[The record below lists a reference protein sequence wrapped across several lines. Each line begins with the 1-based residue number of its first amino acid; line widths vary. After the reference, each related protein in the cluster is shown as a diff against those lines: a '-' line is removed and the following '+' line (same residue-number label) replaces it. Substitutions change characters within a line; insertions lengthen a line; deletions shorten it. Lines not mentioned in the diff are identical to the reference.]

1 MFGIVHINGHQYKVT
16 PGQILDVEKMKNT
29 NEGTS
34 VDLGNVLMLV
44 GDQSAIGAPYV
55 AGAKIV
61 AKVVRHDRSRKVIVL
76 KRRPGK
82 YYKKNGHRQEFTT
95 LLITEIHDGKG
106 KIVKI
111 ESENKN
117 AKKYLK

>member
-29 NEGTS
+29 DEGS
-34 VDLGNVLMLV
+34 NIDLSNVLMLI
-44 GDQSAIGAPYV
+44 GDQSAVGAPYIT
-55 AGAKIV
+55 GAKIV
-61 AKVVRHDRSRKVIVL
+61 AKVVRHDRSRKIIIF

-95 LLITEIHDGKG
+95 LLITEVHDGKG
-106 KIVKI
+106 GIVKI
-111 ESENKN
+111 ENENKN

>member
-1 MFGIVHINGHQYKVT
+1 MLGIVHINGHQYKVS

-29 NEGTS
+29 DEGS
-34 VDLGNVLMLV
+34 KVDLSNVLMV
-44 GDQSAIGAPYV
+44 IDDQSTVGAPYIS
-55 AGAKIV
+55 GAKVV
-61 AKVVRHDRSRKVIVL
+61 AKVVRHDRSRKLIIF

-106 KIVKI
+106 KIAKI
-111 ESENKN
+111 ENDNKN

>member
-29 NEGTS
+29 DEGS
-34 VDLGNVLMLV
+34 NVDLSNVMMLV
-44 GDQSAIGAPYV
+44 GDQSVVGAPYIN
-55 AGAKIV
+55 GAKIV
-61 AKVVRHDRSRKVIVL
+61 AKVVRHDRSRKIIIF

-82 YYKKNGHRQEFTT
+82 YHKKNGHRQHFTT

-106 KIVKI
+106 SIVKI
-111 ESENKN
+111 EQDNKN